1 MKTLKNQAVD
11 VQGLAAI
18 IERTNVN
25 FQKLSYDGG
34 NWAGIYDPGDKV
46 MLGGYSCDGETFDD
60 DFRITDVD
68 EENALDSLRFC
79 AGLYSEYGTIAL
91 SFNELREKYEKV
103 CRRDAIIHSCEVCM
117 LED

>member
-1 MKTLKNQAVD
+1 MNRIDIQVVD
-11 VQGLAAI
+11 IKGQTAN
-18 IERTNVN
+18 IERTNEN
-25 FQKLSYDGG
+25 SQKLSYDNG
-34 NWAGIYDPGDKV
+34 NWAGNYDPGTKV

-91 SFNELREKYEKV
+91 SFNELKEKYEKV
-103 CRRDAIIHSCEVCM
+103 CHRDAIIHSCEVCM

>member
-1 MKTLKNQAVD
+1 MKVLKNQAVD

-25 FQKLSYDGG
+25 FQKLSYDDG
-34 NWAGIYDPGDKV
+34 NWAGIYDPGAKV
-46 MLGGYSCDGETFDD
+46 MLGGYSCDGVTFDS
-60 DFRITDVD
+60 DFRITEVD

-91 SFNELREKYEKV
+91 SFNELKNTYEES
-103 CRRDAIIHSCEVCM
+103 CRKAELVYSFEECSW
-117 LED
+117 

>member
-1 MKTLKNQAVD
+1 MNRLDNQAVD

-25 FQKLSYDGG
+25 YQELSYDGG
-34 NWAGIYDPGDKV
+34 NWAGIYDPSAKV
-46 MLGGYSCDGETFDD
+46 MLGGCSCDGETFDD

-103 CRRDAIIHSCEVCM
+103 CHRDAIIHSCEVCM